1 MERRIVHIVDNS
13 QTSTAN
19 HLKNVKFMEKEYN
32 KVDFAEFSH
41 VYLNILKAASRGDG
55 NNPNTRNTIEFLGQF
70 VGYITTVQHQAHKN
84 DFEPYLLKFLIYEV
98 TKMQKGCLPQQVKKN
113 ICIFWSSTLRNI
125 GDDVTMENLLGQ
137 TIQNNLLEAVQDIKP
152 LVRHQA
158 VLALARLQ
166 TPSNRE
172 CPVINA
178 FISCLH
184 DSNSMVRR
192 EAVRWIAPNIKSIE
206 KLSEKVRDNDPRV
219 RSTAFSR
226 LADIGIKYFKIVQR
240 QHILRSGFAETNPIV
255 KKMFLERL
263 LPSWLSN
270 FNGSYLGVLKSIKLD
285 GEENDISNTED
296 LSTKIMEVF
305 FKTEPINDLIDALP
319 LDDTKVIPEDL
330 IQNELIHYWNIV
342 VKYLRQSEDLE
353 EYLDKVI
360 PDLTIFCNYISRVA
374 HNTLSKNLE
383 EWEYL
388 NIQFILCHL
397 FDMAEKYDLS
407 DEVGRKTLEELI
419 KTLLS
424 KHRLQSRLLNK
435 LVAIGSKLEP
445 NVDSFAFE
453 GNLIISN
460 IWQPLVDKPP
470 DEDTEREKA
479 FKVSELKVKQIMLES
494 ELEAAIEAEEFLKAQ
509 DLTNKLQEIK
519 RILEKL
525 LSDNLE
531 VQQIRVTADDSDTLC
546 WCLDILAAILGHA
559 NMKKLPSCLITT
571 RQEFLMPLIQH
582 NNPEIHWRVFKCL
595 AIYSAFDR
603 QLAQEYLKALC
614 NPICFYRYK
623 HDLNKS
629 MLIDSISIVT
639 DLIRDSE
646 MNLFSTEADI
656 CYVTNNTKR
665 RLYNEDANEL
675 NSLANTNLT
684 IDSIL
689 SVFMDMM
696 DDDNDDIRHT
706 VITALAKLIL
716 SGIPIDFTV
725 ITRLILKWFT
735 PVTRKSSTAS
745 GALKGRRKAYEGALQ
760 QIIGVI
766 VNLYV
771 TRVENAREVV
781 ARAIVPIINKFC
793 EAPRSSLLVDIDM
806 VNVIKFLSA
815 ITDVGSKNSSVD
827 VHIQVAD
834 LLVQEISSRPSELS
848 TIYFAKMLKYLHI
861 NHSND
866 VAVKELVTNCELLL
880 EKTILEKGTRQ
891 EVQKFAARL
900 GADASICTNGNT
912 ESLQLTENSTIRT
925 SVSCDSNQTHTQN
938 RMLLQQSSPLS
949 VVIEESNSTKSADQN
964 SCTDTENIPPIK
976 RKKLTNMNVERF
988 SLRSSAI
995 RSRKNQQAGPT
1006 LCKTSQTITSKS
1018 RSFSS
1023 GSSSDVIPTSQRNL
1037 RSNRFQA
1044 KVDNKIIC
1052 KELRVLLDKQKLN
1065 GVNGIKTNNLE
1076 VSNSDLSISQ
1086 SVSSSSDS
1094 TVNLRRSQR
1103 NARDS
1108 VVTRVNGTKSI
1119 VNAVSV
1125 QVKRKK
1131 LRGRTLP
1138 SNDATNSLVVNEFDT
1153 SDQTLHTIIEPSECQ
1168 MGILADYSQV
1178 DTRRSSRRIQALR
1191 SDSTSDESPSRT
1203 VPKKRAKKNTKT

>member
-479 FKVSELKVKQIMLES
+479 FKASELKVKQIMLES

-559 NMKKLPSCLITT
+559 NMKKLP
-571 RQEFLMPLIQH
+571 QEFLMPLIQH

-696 DDDNDDIRHT
+696 DDENDDIRHT

-735 PVTRKSSTAS
+735 PVTQ
-745 GALKGRRKAYEGALQ
+745 GALQ

-815 ITDVGSKNSSVD
+815 ITDVGSKN
-827 VHIQVAD
+827 
-834 LLVQEISSRPSELS
+834 
-848 TIYFAKMLKYLHI
+848 
-861 NHSND
+861 
-866 VAVKELVTNCELLL
+866 
-880 EKTILEKGTRQ
+880 TILEKGTRQ

-912 ESLQLTENSTIRT
+912 ESLQLTENSTVRT

-964 SCTDTENIPPIK
+964 SCTDTENIPPSK

-1076 VSNSDLSISQ
+1076 VSNIDLSISQ

-1138 SNDATNSLVVNEFDT
+1138 SNDATNSLV
-1153 SDQTLHTIIEPSECQ
+1153 

-1191 SDSTSDESPSRT
+1191 SDSTSDE
-1203 VPKKRAKKNTKT
+1203 

>member
-98 TKMQKGCLPQQVKKN
+98 TK
-113 ICIFWSSTLRNI
+113 
-125 GDDVTMENLLGQ
+125 
-137 TIQNNLLEAVQDIKP
+137 
-152 LVRHQA
+152 
-158 VLALARLQ
+158 
-166 TPSNRE
+166 
-172 CPVINA
+172 
-178 FISCLH
+178 
-184 DSNSMVRR
+184 VRR

-226 LADIGIKYFKIVQR
+226 LADI
-240 QHILRSGFAETNPIV
+240 ETNPIV

-531 VQQIRVTADDSDTLC
+531 
-546 WCLDILAAILGHA
+546 
-559 NMKKLPSCLITT
+559 
-571 RQEFLMPLIQH
+571 
-582 NNPEIHWRVFKCL
+582 
-595 AIYSAFDR
+595 
-603 QLAQEYLKALC
+603 
-614 NPICFYRYK
+614 ICFYRYK

-735 PVTRKSSTAS
+735 PVTQ
-745 GALKGRRKAYEGALQ
+745 GALQ

-880 EKTILEKGTRQ
+880 EKVAIK
-891 EVQKFAARL
+891 
-900 GADASICTNGNT
+900 N
-912 ESLQLTENSTIRT
+912 RT
-925 SVSCDSNQTHTQN
+925 
-938 RMLLQQSSPLS
+938 
-949 VVIEESNSTKSADQN
+949 
-964 SCTDTENIPPIK
+964 
-976 RKKLTNMNVERF
+976 KKE
-988 SLRSSAI
+988 
-995 RSRKNQQAGPT
+995 G
-1006 LCKTSQTITSKS
+1006 
-1018 RSFSS
+1018 
-1023 GSSSDVIPTSQRNL
+1023 
-1037 RSNRFQA
+1037 
-1044 KVDNKIIC
+1044 
-1052 KELRVLLDKQKLN
+1052 
-1065 GVNGIKTNNLE
+1065 
-1076 VSNSDLSISQ
+1076 
-1086 SVSSSSDS
+1086 
-1094 TVNLRRSQR
+1094 
-1103 NARDS
+1103 
-1108 VVTRVNGTKSI
+1108 
-1119 VNAVSV
+1119 
-1125 QVKRKK
+1125 KK
-1131 LRGRTLP
+1131 KYQ
-1138 SNDATNSLVVNEFDT
+1138 D
-1153 SDQTLHTIIEPSECQ
+1153 I
-1168 MGILADYSQV
+1168 M
-1178 DTRRSSRRIQALR
+1178 
-1191 SDSTSDESPSRT
+1191 
-1203 VPKKRAKKNTKT
+1203 